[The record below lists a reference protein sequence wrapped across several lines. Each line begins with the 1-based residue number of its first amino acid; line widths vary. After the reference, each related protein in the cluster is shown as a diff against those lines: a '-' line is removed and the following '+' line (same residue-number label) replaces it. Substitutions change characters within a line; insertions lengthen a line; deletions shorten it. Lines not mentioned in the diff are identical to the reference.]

1 MESLVGK
8 SLVKQTEAHGEPRFA
23 MLETI
28 REYAGERLIAA
39 GEKERLRE
47 RHRDYFLA
55 LAEEAEPKLKVR
67 SKPSGCSVWTRSM
80 RTCGRV
86 WTGASQSGSG
96 RRSSVVRGAATVLV

>member
-8 SLVKQTEAHGEPRFA
+8 SLVKQTEANGEPRFA

-28 REYAGERLIAA
+28 REYARDRLIAA
-39 GEKERLRE
+39 GDEEHMRE

-55 LAEEAEPKLKVR
+55 LAEEAEPKLTVR
-67 SKPSGCSVWTRSM
+67 SRRRGCSVSKRST

-86 WTGASQSGSG
+86 WTGAS
-96 RRSSVVRGAATVLV
+96 